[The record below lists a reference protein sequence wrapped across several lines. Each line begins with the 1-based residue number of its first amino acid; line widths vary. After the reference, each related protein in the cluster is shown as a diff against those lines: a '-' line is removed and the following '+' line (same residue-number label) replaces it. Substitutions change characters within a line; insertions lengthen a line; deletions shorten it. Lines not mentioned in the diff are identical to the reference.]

1 MERDLHR
8 IHIEGQGSKPIA
20 DMAMTSVTASAFS
33 REESKYLILLLNPQP
48 YWSGEALQEG
58 LIIGLSGYR
67 CKKTLKRNPLKLCL
81 VL

>member
-20 DMAMTSVTASAFS
+20 DMAVTSVTASAFS
-33 REESKYLILLLNPQP
+33 REESKFLILLLNLQP
-48 YWSGEALQEG
+48 YWFGKALQAG
-58 LIIGLSGYR
+58 LIIGINGYR
-67 CKKTLKRNPLKLCL
+67 WEKTLKMNPLKLWP